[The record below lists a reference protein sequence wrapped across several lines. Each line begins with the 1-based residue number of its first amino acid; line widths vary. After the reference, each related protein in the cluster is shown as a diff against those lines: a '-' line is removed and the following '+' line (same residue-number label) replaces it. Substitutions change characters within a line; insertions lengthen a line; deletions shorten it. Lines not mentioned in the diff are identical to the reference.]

1 MSVLPA
7 WAVARETQRY
17 QAGTWLERM
26 TPAERTARGK
36 EARAAAPRDSHA
48 VSDPGRAEPIGLL
61 EEQAKANLPGPPGL
75 AVSQAITG
83 RGGGSKNRVSR
94 LLVRPGRQ
102 GGLTS
107 MAMRGRRLQ

>member
-7 WAVARETQRY
+7 GAVARETQRY
-17 QAGTWLERM
+17 QAGTGLERM

-36 EARAAAPRDSHA
+36 EARAAVPRDSHA
-48 VSDPGRAEPIGLL
+48 VFDPPPGRPEPIGLL

-94 LLVRPGRQ
+94 LPVRPGRQ
-102 GGLTS
+102 GGLT
-107 MAMRGRRLQ
+107 